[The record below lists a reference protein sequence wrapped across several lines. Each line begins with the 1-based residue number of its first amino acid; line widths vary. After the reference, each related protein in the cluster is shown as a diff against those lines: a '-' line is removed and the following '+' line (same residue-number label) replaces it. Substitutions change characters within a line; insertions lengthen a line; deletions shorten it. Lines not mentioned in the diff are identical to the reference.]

1 MADKKASGYDLE
13 GARKA
18 KISDEDSLQHLVKL
32 HNYDLTGARDAGISD
47 EESLSHLSTL
57 PTPPAEVYEKESPE
71 FFGGLTG
78 AGGAITAA
86 GDVLFSKGRPLFR
99 QAEKLF
105 GVMQDPN
112 LAPPKPRKFLDPAQ
126 VAERAI
132 AARETSMAPTA
143 TETYMKSGQFISP
156 EGKPLY
162 YGAGETG
169 EYSGARKAAE
179 RAIETEKMFP
189 GMKVLPGETPI
200 ALPSQT
206 TTQVEAERAE
216 AQRLKDIE
224 QQKEI
229 NRMAQMRA
237 ERLAERNKLKKIEN
251 RGKALTGAETIGTK
265 VVSPILGGYQLGSQ
279 GAQAYNR
286 LTREDLQPSD
296 IAAGATN
303 VVGAGFGGSAMLPGR
318 LRLPK
323 AVLST
328 GLGSV
333 ADILDVRNPRKDKSV
348 LEEEEKKK
356 EEKKKGGLV
365 HLAKGGSTAAWQR
378 AEGKNPE
385 GGLNAAGRASYKR
398 ETGGTLKPPVSAEAA
413 KKSPKKASR
422 RKSFCSRMKG
432 MKSKLTS
439 AKTANDP
446 DSRINKAL
454 RKWDC

>member
-1 MADKKASGYDLE
+1 MADKKVGGYDLE

-18 KISDEDSLQHLVKL
+18 KISDEDSLQHLAQL
-32 HNYDLTGARDAGISD
+32 HNYDLAGARDAGISD
-47 EESLSHLSTL
+47 TESLSHLAAL
-57 PTPPAEVYEKESPE
+57 PAPPAEVVEKESPE
-71 FFGGLTG
+71 VFGGLTG
-78 AGGAITAA
+78 TAGAISAA

-99 QAEKLF
+99 QAEKLM
-105 GVMQDPN
+105 GIPQDPN
-112 LAPPKPRKFLDPAQ
+112 LTPAKQRKFLDPAQ

-132 AARETSMAPTA
+132 ATREAQMAPTA
-143 TETYMKSGQFISP
+143 TENYMKSGQFISP

-189 GMKVLPGETPI
+189 GMKVLPGEAPI
-200 ALPSQT
+200 ALPRDVTS
-206 TTQVEAERAE
+206 QVETERAE

-224 QQKEI
+224 QQKEV
-229 NRMAQMRA
+229 NRIAEMRA
-237 ERLAERNKLKKIEN
+237 QRLAERNKLKGQEA
-251 RGKALTGAETIGTK
+251 RGRALTGTQTIGTK
-265 VVSPILGGYQLGSQ
+265 VAAPIVGGYQLGAQ

-296 IAAGATN
+296 VAAGATN
-303 VVGAGFGGSAMLPGR
+303 IAGAGLGASAMMPGR
-318 LRLPK
+318 MRIPK
-323 AVLST
+323 AV
-328 GLGSV
+328 GSV
-333 ADILDVRNPRKDKSV
+333 GLNYLSDILDVRNPRKEKSV
-348 LEEEEKKK
+348 LEEK
-356 EEKKKGGLV
+356 EEKKAAGGLA
-365 HLAKGGSTAAWQR
+365 HLAKGGSPAWQR
-378 AEGKNPE
+378 SEGKNPE

-398 ETGGTLKPPVSAEAA
+398 ETGGELKPPVSAKEA

-439 AKTANDP
+439 SKTANDP
-446 DSRINKAL
+446 NSRINKAL